1 MTRSRTPAL
10 AAVVVV
16 GALLAA
22 AAPATAAPT
31 TAAETT
37 TTRTTTTRT
46 TTTVQTQRLPGL
58 PGSTGST
65 EAYAVNASG
74 TVAGAATTAGGDW
87 HAVMWVDRTLVDL
100 DRGRTVHDDAAYG
113 VNASGAVV
121 GAQDVRTG
129 RYHARAVLWQGGR
142 RVVLPVPEP
151 PSGDPL
157 YGCLALDVDD
167 DGLIGGYCEVDVNG
181 SVNGFPVVWRGG
193 VPEVPWAWGHVAAVG
208 AAGHLAG
215 RYEPGFDA
223 DPLQAVEQTGQPAG
237 SYVVLP
243 SLVPGDDPQD
253 QALDLN
259 AADVAVGQSAGRPVR
274 WTGSGVVALP
284 TSSGGGAAYGINRWG
299 TVAGVDGSRPVAWRQ
314 GQRVA
319 LSPGAGT
326 AQDVDDRGDVVGWR
340 TDAGG
345 VTTATRWHLSQG
357 AG

>member
-1 MTRSRTPAL
+1 MVRSRTPAL
-10 AAVVVV
+10 AAVVA
-16 GALLAA
+16 ALLAA
-22 AAPATAAPT
+22 AAPAAAAQT
-31 TAAETT
+31 TA
-37 TTRTTTTRT
+37 RTS
-46 TTTVQTQRLPGL
+46 TTVQTLRLPGL

-100 DRGRTVHDDAAYG
+100 DRGRAVHDDAAYG

-129 RYHARAVLWQGGR
+129 HYHARAVLWQGGR

-151 PSGDPL
+151 PSGDRL
-157 YGCLALDVDD
+157 YGCFALDVDD

-181 SVNGFPVVWRGG
+181 SVNGIPVLWRGQ
-193 VPEVPWAWGHVAAVG
+193 VAEVPWAWGHVAAVG

-223 DPLQAVEQTGQPAG
+223 DTLQAVVQTGQPTG
-237 SYVVLP
+237 SYEVLP
-243 SLVPGDDPQD
+243 SLVPGEALQD
-253 QALDLN
+253 QAFDLD
-259 AADVAVGQSAGRPVR
+259 AADVVVGQSAGRPVR
-274 WTGSGVVALP
+274 WTGSRVVALP

-299 TVAGVDGSRPVAWRQ
+299 TVAGVDGSGPVAWRK

-319 LSPGAGT
+319 LSTGAGT

-340 TDAGG
+340 TGAGG
-345 VTTATRWHLSQG
+345 VTTAVRWHLSEG
-357 AG
+357 PG